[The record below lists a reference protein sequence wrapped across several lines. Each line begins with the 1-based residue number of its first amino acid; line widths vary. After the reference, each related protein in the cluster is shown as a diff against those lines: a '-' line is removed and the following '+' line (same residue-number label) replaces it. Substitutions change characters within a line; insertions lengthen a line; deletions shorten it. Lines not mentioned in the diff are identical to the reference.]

1 MVRMVDFKWPF
12 FQPTIRNEFARIYD
26 NNMLHSNHIYL
37 LRDRRIGLPKMD
49 YIVRYDQEFRD
60 YHILVEPFRALF
72 YKPSDQSKWTIM
84 SEHMPFVQLFHNF
97 RLFDMYGKILIS
109 KSMINNR
116 FIDPEKSATIYH
128 LFEIENYEFNVPP
141 EKIKPMIEFIIN
153 RSIKVN
159 PLVINDVPK
168 DLLPIGV
175 SVGGRKT
182 KRSNRKS
189 RRHRKTIKKD
199 NP

>member
-1 MVRMVDFKWPF
+1 MVDFKLPF

-26 NNMLHSNHIYL
+26 NNMLHWNHIYL
-37 LRDRRIGLPKMD
+37 LRDRRSGLPKMD
-49 YIVRYDQEFRD
+49 YIVRYEQDYQD
-60 YHILVEPFRALF
+60 YHILVEPFSALF
-72 YKPSDQSKWTIM
+72 YKHYDQTEWTIM
-84 SEHMPFVQLFHNF
+84 SQHMPFVQLFHNF

-116 FIDPEKSATIYH
+116 LTDPEKSATIYH

-141 EKIKPMIEFIIN
+141 EKIKPMIEFIIK

-159 PLVINDVPK
+159 PLIINDVPK

-175 SVGGRKT
+175 GVGVGVGGRKT
-182 KRSNRKS
+182 KRSNKRQ
-189 RRHRKTIKKD
+189 HRKTRNKKG
-199 NP
+199 